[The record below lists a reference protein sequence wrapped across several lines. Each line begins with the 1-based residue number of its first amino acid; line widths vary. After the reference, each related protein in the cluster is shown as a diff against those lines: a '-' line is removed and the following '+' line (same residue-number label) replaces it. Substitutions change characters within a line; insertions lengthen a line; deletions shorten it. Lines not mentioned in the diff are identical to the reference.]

1 MVGKKEPT
9 NIQDYRRKWN
19 FNIGVF
25 LFTVILIYV
34 VVTVLFYITGK
45 HVTFYEVQ
53 EGSIL
58 KDEIYTG
65 IAIRTEEVIPAN
77 RNGYLNF
84 YEIEGTKVAAG
95 DSICTVS
102 DEKLNLENQSDTA
115 EGQESGLSSDEQKAL
130 LSSMQSFMENYD
142 EDAFSDVYVMKDQ
155 METFCEDKTDQ
166 SRTQKL
172 SNALQDEGEG
182 SYEIYYSPRDGVL
195 AYHIDGYEELKKE
208 DVTESVLDKKKYTQ
222 KQVTENS
229 EAESGKGAYKLITE
243 EEWYVVT
250 EISPDTAKD
259 LLAKEKT
266 SIQVRFLKD
275 NMTMIAGLEIKQKDK
290 DRYYAYLTFDNSMVR
305 YLSERYLDIELIL
318 EDVTGLRV
326 PKSAV
331 IKKDCYMLPLDYI
344 VTNGETKEKGV
355 LVKEKNGK
363 TRFQAADVYYQDENE
378 KQACV
383 SAENLPEGTV
393 IRMQDS
399 NNTKT
404 LSDPVEQPGV
414 YEAGSG
420 YAVFTTIDIAEEN
433 EDYYITRNGISNL
446 LSNYDRIVLDADSV
460 EDDEI
465 LVQ

>member
-1 MVGKKEPT
+1 M
-9 NIQDYRRKWN
+9 
-19 FNIGVF
+19 
-25 LFTVILIYV
+25 
-34 VVTVLFYITGK
+34 
-45 HVTFYEVQ
+45 
-53 EGSIL
+53 
-58 KDEIYTG
+58 
-65 IAIRTEEVIPAN
+65 
-77 RNGYLNF
+77 
-84 YEIEGTKVAAG
+84 
-95 DSICTVS
+95 
-102 DEKLNLENQSDTA
+102 
-115 EGQESGLSSDEQKAL
+115 
-130 LSSMQSFMENYD
+130 
-142 EDAFSDVYVMKDQ
+142 
-155 METFCEDKTDQ
+155 
-166 SRTQKL
+166 
-172 SNALQDEGEG
+172 
-182 SYEIYYSPRDGVL
+182 

-259 LLAKEKT
+259 FLAKEKT

-420 YAVFTTIDIAEEN
+420 YAVLRQSILQKRMRTIISQEMGSAIFFPIMIGLCWTLIPWKTTRYLFSRREGCIYGTGN
-433 EDYYITRNGISNL
+433 
-446 LSNYDRIVLDADSV
+446 RIYKRKSERSGRTNPESL
-460 EDDEI
+460 
-465 LVQ
+465 